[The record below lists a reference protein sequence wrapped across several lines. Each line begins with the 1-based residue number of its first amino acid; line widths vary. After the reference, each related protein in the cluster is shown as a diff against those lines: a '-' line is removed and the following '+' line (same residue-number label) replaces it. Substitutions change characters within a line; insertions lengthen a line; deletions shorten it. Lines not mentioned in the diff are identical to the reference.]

1 MNQKFALK
9 ASVLALGTAIVFS
22 MNANAQ
28 AVQGTAYAQNGPT
41 YTATAQK
48 SQSAIYQDVMVHL
61 NLQNVVEF
69 VVNKNFTEILFDN
82 YTKYTN
88 GTETQEDEQFT
99 VSSNRPFEIT
109 IMPLGGTFVNGQ
121 NTIPVKDVDL
131 TANNLSNTWNGTI
144 QNQAQTFVPTAAGV
158 ALKDQTDQLLF
169 SSNGALNDKFG
180 VLYHA
185 TGGKDFIV
193 PPGVYDQTVRFTLT
207 QK

>member
-9 ASVLALGTAIVFS
+9 ASVLAIGAALMIS
-22 MNANAQ
+22 MNVNAQ
-28 AVQGTAYAQNGPT
+28 SVVGTTYSGPT
-41 YTATAQK
+41 YTATAQQ
-48 SQSAIYQDVMVHL
+48 SQSAIYQDVTVHL

-88 GTETQEDEQFT
+88 GTFSQEDEQFT

-109 IMPLGGTFVNGQ
+109 IQPLGANFVNGV
-121 NTIPVKDVDL
+121 NTIPVQDVLL
-131 TANNLSNTWNGTI
+131 TANNLTGSWGGTI
-144 QNQAQTFVPTAAGV
+144 QNTAQTFTPAGEV
-158 ALKDQTDQLLF
+158 ALSSAADKLLVA
-169 SSNGALNDKFG
+169 SNGALNDKFG
-180 VLYHA
+180 VKYRA

>member
-22 MNANAQ
+22 MSASAQ
-28 AVQGTAYAQNGPT
+28 SVVGTTYAGPS

-48 SQSAIYQDVMVHL
+48 SQTAIYQDVTVHL

-88 GTETQEDEQFT
+88 GTFSQEDEQFT
-99 VSSNRPFEIT
+99 VSSNRPFDIT
-109 IMPLGGTFVNGQ
+109 IQPLGASFVNGT
-121 NTIPVKDVDL
+121 NTIPVQDVLL
-131 TANNLSNTWNGTI
+131 TANNLTGSWGGTI
-144 QNQAQTFVPTAAGV
+144 QNTAQTFTPAGEI
-158 ALKDQTDQLLF
+158 ALNSGSDQALV

-180 VLYHA
+180 VKYRA

>member
-22 MNANAQ
+22 MSANAQ
-28 AVQGTAYAQNGPT
+28 AVVGTTYTGPT
-41 YTATAQK
+41 YTATAAK
-48 SQSAIYQDVMVHL
+48 SQSAIYQDVTVHL

-82 YTKYTN
+82 YTKYTT
-88 GTETQEDEQFT
+88 GSFSQEDEQFT
-99 VSSNRPFEIT
+99 VSSNRPFDIT
-109 IMPLGGTFVNGQ
+109 IQPQGANFVNGT
-121 NTIPVKDVDL
+121 NTIPVQDVLL
-131 TANNLSNTWNGTI
+131 TANNLTGSWGGTI
-144 QNQAQTFVPTAAGV
+144 QNTAQTFVPAGEV
-158 ALKDQTDQLLF
+158 ALSSGSDQALV

-180 VLYHA
+180 VKYRA